1 MNAIKAFIK
10 AHSLISATTLFVVV
24 VAAVAVIV
32 FNVGGKSESVSS
44 NIEDVSQ
51 QESVSEEITE
61 DIQDLTLQCDVYPEV
76 NAVMEEYHKALAEND
91 EETIQK
97 YLLYVNENELVNIA
111 VKSEY
116 VESYNDIHCYT
127 QEGYQE
133 GSYYVYVSYLLKME
147 GYDEMLPGL
156 FGLYYCPNEEGEY
169 HIYRKSDMSENV
181 LENFYTAYM
190 KQEVQDLYNRVA
202 LEYNEV
208 VDSNDDLKTF
218 MNGFEE
224 LVTEEMVKMI
234 AIREA
239 SEAMDSSEETTETS
253 ETTSEET
260 QQEEQTPVTETVR
273 ATTTVNVRSSD
284 SETADKLGKVSTG
297 TELTR
302 LESLVNGWSKIIFE
316 GEEGYIKS
324 EFLEVVSTSEG
335 GGNTTNATEYVTVK
349 ENVNIRE
356 SASQDADRVALA
368 YQGTRLELIEHM
380 SNGWTKVEYNGEEAY
395 VKSEYVE

>member
-1 MNAIKAFIK
+1 
-10 AHSLISATTLFVVV
+10 
-24 VAAVAVIV
+24 
-32 FNVGGKSESVSS
+32 
-44 NIEDVSQ
+44 
-51 QESVSEEITE
+51 
-61 DIQDLTLQCDVYPEV
+61 
-76 NAVMEEYHKALAEND
+76 
-91 EETIQK
+91 
-97 YLLYVNENELVNIA
+97 
-111 VKSEY
+111 
-116 VESYNDIHCYT
+116 
-127 QEGYQE
+127 
-133 GSYYVYVSYLLKME
+133 
-147 GYDEMLPGL
+147 
-156 FGLYYCPNEEGEY
+156 
-169 HIYRKSDMSENV
+169 
-181 LENFYTAYM
+181 
-190 KQEVQDLYNRVA
+190 
-202 LEYNEV
+202 
-208 VDSNDDLKTF
+208 
-218 MNGFEE
+218 
-224 LVTEEMVKMI
+224 MI

>member
-32 FNVGGKSESVSS
+32 FNVGGKSESASS

-335 GGNTTNATEYVTVK
+335 GDNTTNATEYVTVK